1 MSTINSGKE
10 TFDWLKKEVLKID
23 PVSFAENYL
32 TIENRKFK
40 ITNNGWKFMADLYRH
55 IIYEAM
61 SDDGKPIVIVK
72 GRQVAATTMATNLGC
87 YLMGSGNYGINDR
100 PPISLLHAFP
110 QLELMY
116 DYAKDKL
123 EKTIRNSTPLKHP
136 TKADKILGYMEFMK
150 DSARDATDSLTF
162 KQFKDGNSW
171 WCNSIGNEGT
181 RVLGR
186 RFDGIFFD
194 EVQKMTEKAVGIAK
208 KCLTWSQYGP
218 VGEGFQVYFGTPR
231 HKNSYF
237 HKIWE
242 KSDKRYFF
250 LGCCGCGE
258 YFKLYNSKETDAWEE
273 IWLYEMVVKCTHCG
287 EEQNKLEAVDRGK
300 WIPTVEDP
308 ESCKYTGFHFNQ
320 LYIPIFAKETVLKEK
335 PENSAENSEVT
346 YMNEVLGEFYSGE
359 GLPITFDEIYTT
371 CRDPDRLWTHPKHII
386 TKRKSV
392 LDKTLFLGFDWG
404 GKPDIEG
411 SKRGQSFS
419 VLTVLGVEHDGLY
432 PIEYATKLKKLKI
445 DDKIKFVEEMFRL
458 YRPRLAMGDIGY
470 AEDLSME
477 LKSIFG
483 DKYQTVRNSASVA
496 HGVKYHSDEL
506 EVVIDK
512 DKWLGEMFDNFRR
525 GKFRIPW
532 ASYEQLAWFVEHC
545 CSMESKDVVRGGVPY
560 QMFIKGKEPNDGL
573 MSLLCAYVAYKFN
586 KTHAF
591 KLNPNS
597 MKSSKLRPILAYMPK
612 LK

>member
-1 MSTINSGKE
+1 MPAINSGKE
-10 TFDWLKKEVLKID
+10 TFDWLKKEVLKVD
-23 PVSFAENYL
+23 PVSFSENYL
-32 TIENRKFK
+32 TIEGREFK
-40 ITNNGWKFMADLYRH
+40 ITDNGWKFMADLYRH
-55 IIYEAM
+55 IIYKAM
-61 SDDGKPIVIVK
+61 SDEGKPIVLVK

-87 YLMGSGNYGINDR
+87 YLMGSGNYGVGER
-100 PPISLLHAFP
+100 PPISFLHAFP

-116 DYAKDKL
+116 DFAKDKL
-123 EKTIRNSTPLKHP
+123 EKTIRNSIIIDNPNKP
-136 TKADKILGYMEFMK
+136 GKVMGYMEFMK

-162 KQFKDGNSW
+162 KQFKNGNSW

-218 VGEGFQVYFGTPR
+218 VGEGFQIYFGTPR

-242 KSDKRYFF
+242 KSDKRFF
-250 LGCCGCGE
+250 HLGCSGCGE
-258 YFKLYNSKETDAWEE
+258 YFELYSAKDPDKWEE
-273 IWLYEMVVKCTHCG
+273 IWLYEMIVKCPRCG
-287 EEQNKLEAVDRGK
+287 EEQDKREAVDRGK
-300 WIPTVEDP
+300 WIPSVDSDTCEFA
-308 ESCKYTGFHFNQ
+308 GFHFNQ
-320 LYIPIFAKETVLKEK
+320 LFIPIFPKETVLKEK
-335 PENSAENSEVT
+335 PENSQTNSEVT
-346 YMNEVLGEFYSGE
+346 WMNEVLGEFYSGE

-371 CRDPDRLWTHPKHII
+371 CRDPDRLWVHPKHII

-392 LDKTLFLGFDWG
+392 ADKTLYLGFDWG
-404 GKPDIEG
+404 GKPDIDG
-411 SKRGQSFS
+411 AKRGQSFS
-419 VLTVLGVEHDGLY
+419 VMTVLGIEHENMY
-432 PIEYATKLKKLKI
+432 PIEYATKLKRLKI

-458 YRPRLAMGDIGY
+458 YRPRLVMGDIGY

-477 LKSIFG
+477 LKGIFG

-496 HGVKYHSDEL
+496 HGVKYHADEL

-512 DKWLGEMFDNFRR
+512 DRWLGEIFDGFRR
-525 GKFRIPW
+525 GKFRFPW
-532 ASYEQLAWFVEHC
+532 ASYEQMAWYIEHC
-545 CSMESKDVVRGGVPY
+545 CSMESKDVVRGGVPH
-560 QMFIKGKEPNDGL
+560 QMFVKGKEPNDGL

-597 MKSSKLRPILAYMPK
+597 MRSGGLRPILAYLPK
-612 LK
+612 LR